1 MVTGGRHD
9 PWHTYP
15 KMQPYGSGYG
25 IREERSV
32 PSVGD
37 QLVVLVGST
46 AGLRSVLDAC
56 FGSVPWLVRVTGLDW
71 RRRDWAWLI

>member
-15 KMQPYGSGYG
+15 KMRPYGSGYG
-25 IREERSV
+25 TRVERSV

-37 QLVVLVGST
+37 QLVVLAGST
-46 AGLRSVLDAC
+46 AAHRNDLGLCVG
-56 FGSVPWLVRVTGLDW
+56 FVPWLARVTGLDW
-71 RRRDWAWLI
+71 RRRAWAWLT